1 MWWALVAAKLA
12 VDIQLSKYCGLARL
26 VSSTP
31 YISIVIVSY
40 TPIVL
45 KDGGCSN

>member
-31 YISIVIVSY
+31 YIQQCYIYGQFV
-40 TPIVL
+40 T
-45 KDGGCSN
+45 